1 MYKTSLQTPIS
12 SNQQAVPQSVP
23 ASTSIQV
30 QGSHLSPQLNKFE
43 ASTRNR
49 SPTGQSPVNKSR
61 KPSQIEQHPTSP
73 KSKTW
78 RGRMVKQFKKF
89 NHGGNSANSST
100 APEGSTFGIS
110 IEDCLPSSSNIYIPK
125 FVEICT
131 NIIDEKGLKTV
142 GIYRVPGNNA
152 SITALTEE
160 INRNYDDVLIAD
172 TKWNDLHVVSSLLKS
187 FFRKMPDSLIT
198 AQLYPSFI
206 EADKIENPK
215 LRLNQLKKLI
225 KSLPKHN
232 YYTLKHLVYHLRRV
246 ADNNAINKMEAKN
259 LAIVFGP
266 TIVRTEG
273 ENMESIVTDMT
284 NQCKI
289 VETFLL
295 HVSMFY
301 NNKTFNKLF

>member
-1 MYKTSLQTPIS
+1 M
-12 SNQQAVPQSVP
+12 VP

-30 QGSHLSPQLNKFE
+30 QGSHLSPQLNKFQ
-43 ASTRNR
+43 AITSRNR

-61 KPSQIEQHPTSP
+61 KPSQVLEQHSTSP

-89 NHGGNSANSST
+89 NQGAYSPNSPS

-110 IEDCLPSSSNIYIPK
+110 LEDCLPSLSDIYIPR

-160 INRNYDDVLIAD
+160 INRNYDDILIED

-198 AQLYPSFI
+198 AQLYPNFI
-206 EADKIENPK
+206 KADKIENQK
-215 LRLNQLKKLI
+215 LRLQELKKLI
-225 KSLPKHN
+225 RSLPKHN
-232 YYTLKHLVYHLRRV
+232 YYTLKHLVYHLKRV
-246 ADNNAINKMEAKN
+246 ADNSAINKMEAKN

-289 VETFLL
+289 VETLLL
-295 HVSMFY
+295 HVSIFY
-301 NNKTFNKLF
+301 NKSSC